1 MGEQR
6 ILGYARVSSTGQN
19 LDRQIMELKK
29 YVPEENIVV
38 DKASGKNL
46 DRPGYQAL
54 KGALGLRKGDVLV
67 IKSLDRLSRNK
78 REIKQELEWFREKG
92 IILKIIDLPTTMIQ
106 LPEGLSQYSRR
117 RTQDNPSKAE
127 GGDCCCKGERG
138 NIWKTTERLP

>member
-46 DRPGYQAL
+46 DRSGI
-54 KGALGLRKGDVLV
+54 KRGFGLTKRGCAGDKV
-67 IKSLDRLSRNK
+67 
-78 REIKQELEWFREKG
+78 FRPIE
-92 IILKIIDLPTTMIQ
+92 
-106 LPEGLSQYSRR
+106 PE
-117 RTQDNPSKAE
+117 
-127 GGDCCCKGERG
+127 
-138 NIWKTTERLP
+138 